1 MAGASTHTTNA
12 HGLIM
17 GKLRPQANGEDV
29 QQLVDAF
36 VHSQPL
42 VDKSIVS
49 LFEDAK
55 KHGTPGD
62 TIAVQAD
69 LKIPASNPQAH
80 AVLEAI
86 QNYMAGLSD
95 FKTNSVEHY

>member
-1 MAGASTHTTNA
+1 
-12 HGLIM
+12 M
-17 GKLRPQANGEDV
+17 GKLKPQANGEDV

-36 VHSQPL
+36 VHSQAL
-42 VDKSIVS
+42 VDASIVS

-80 AVLEAI
+80 VVLEAI
-86 QNYMAGLSD
+86 ENYMAGLPD
-95 FKTNSVEHY
+95 FKPGSIEHY